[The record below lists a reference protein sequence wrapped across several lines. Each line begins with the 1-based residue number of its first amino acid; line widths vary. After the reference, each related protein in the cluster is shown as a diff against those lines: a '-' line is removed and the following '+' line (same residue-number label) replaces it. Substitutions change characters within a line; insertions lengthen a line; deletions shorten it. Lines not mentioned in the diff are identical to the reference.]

1 MAESIAERREN
12 TGKLIQ
18 ELLEERRQ
26 VWSLY
31 CKLGAQQ
38 PFTED
43 HPLDREVQEF
53 CQLLIDYISLGHFG
67 IYRRLTDGSERRRK
81 VLEVA
86 EHIYPRIVEATDVAV
101 EFNDKY
107 EQLAGEALHVE
118 LARDLSK
125 LGEELA
131 MRNDLEDQLLKAMAS

>member
-1 MAESIAERREN
+1 MSASINERRQN
-12 TGKLIQ
+12 TNQMIE

-31 CKLGAQQ
+31 CAIGGMK
-38 PFTED
+38 PFTVEQ
-43 HPLDREVQEF
+43 PLESKIQEF

-67 IYRRLTDGSERRRK
+67 IYQRIIDGSERRRK

-86 EHIYPRIVEATDVAV
+86 EEVYPRIAEATDVAV
-101 EFNDKY
+101 DFNDKY
-107 EQLAGEALHVE
+107 ETLSGDELRTHLAN
-118 LARDLSK
+118 DLSK

-131 MRNDLEDQLLKAMAS
+131 MRIELEDQLISTMIA